1 MRSNDENT
9 LVHRRRDAVVENVHD
24 EPTLSL
30 CKIMPED
37 ALDTPATQATQ
48 SRKPTIRL
56 LLFGAIFT
64 PVDEE
69 KYDFSLQAPRSR
81 RDRRGEVRR
90 RPTANPHLTSQAYEL
105 ERGKKYWRT
114 YTLRAMSRAAFQDW
128 RAAIAKLAV
137 GAPPPPAPTPMFSLP
152 SLPAITSR

>member
-1 MRSNDENT
+1 MGGGAGGCGGGECAIRSNDENT
-9 LVHRRRDAVVENVHD
+9 RVHLRRDAVVENVHD

-37 ALDTPATQATQ
+37 ALDTPATQASQ

-81 RDRRGEVRR
+81 RDRAEIDEEKCDAGPPQTLISLRR
-90 RPTANPHLTSQAYEL
+90 RTSSSAA
-105 ERGKKYWRT
+105 RSTGART
-114 YTLRAMSRAAFQDW
+114 RCAR
-128 RAAIAKLAV
+128 
-137 GAPPPPAPTPMFSLP
+137 
-152 SLPAITSR
+152 